1 MTLHNFVN
9 LLDHTISLHAF
20 EKNMAIVLFDNT
32 ERNKLFPLTRTQAI
46 GDLFMGLFSQR
57 LRWEMLTGMDILIS
71 TAQYLQPLYPEIPEG
86 VHTWVDASVVADSFL
101 VELVLSLEEGGILRD
116 EKKLVAGK
124 FSSRD
129 AAAMIQGTPQFT
141 AKAFSLSTVRRLT
154 YCWEMFQWND
164 WMIRE
169 DFKLLCR
176 SKTSRSLPSTA
187 KVICPEN
194 VFIGEGSSLEFATI
208 NAATGPVYIGS
219 NATVM
224 EGALIRGPFA
234 MCENATVKM
243 GAKIYGATTLGPGTT
258 AGGEI
263 KNSLLQAFS
272 SKAHEGYLGDSVI
285 GRWCNLGAGTSNSN
299 LKNTGTPVKMFEEAS
314 GELVSV
320 GIKCGMILGDYSRLA
335 INTSVNTGS
344 QIGACCNVFG
354 AGLLPKLIP
363 DFSWG
368 GATVVTYEFDQA
380 IRDIQ
385 NWKSFRQQELTA
397 AETAVLKYIFDNQS
411 TQTL

>member
-1 MTLHNFVN
+1 
-9 LLDHTISLHAF
+9 
-20 EKNMAIVLFDNT
+20 MAIVLFDNT

-46 GDLFMGLFSQR
+46 ADLYLGMFTQK
-57 LRWEMLTGMDILIS
+57 LRWELLTGMDILIS

-86 VHTWVDASVVADSFL
+86 IHLWVDASVIADSFL
-101 VELVLSLEEGGILRD
+101 AEQVLALEEGDMLRD
-116 EKKLVAGK
+116 ENSLVAGK

-129 AAAMIQGTPQFT
+129 AAAMFQGPAHLT
-141 AKAFSLSTVRRLT
+141 ANVFFLSSVRRLT

-176 SKTSRSLPSTA
+176 TKTSGPLPST
-187 KVICPEN
+187 VRVVCPEN
-194 VFIGEGSSLEFATI
+194 VFIGEGSSLEFASI
-208 NAATGPVYIGS
+208 NAATGPVYIGP

-224 EGALIRGPFA
+224 EGAMIRGPFA
-234 MCENATVKM
+234 MCEHAAVKM

-263 KNSLLQAFS
+263 KNSLLQPFS
-272 SKAHEGYLGDSVI
+272 SKAHDGYLGDSVI

-299 LKNTGTPVKMFEEAS
+299 LKNTGTPVKMFAETS
-314 GELVSV
+314 GELVGV

-335 INTSVNTGS
+335 INSSVNTGS

-354 AGLLPKLIP
+354 EGLLPKLIP

-368 GATVVTYEFDQA
+368 GTKVVTYEFEQA

-385 NWKSFRQQELTA
+385 NWKRFRQQELTA

-411 TQTL
+411 TQTV